1 MLGRH
6 GKAFAF
12 SPEEIGCVDPTVLE
26 PMVIFTVP
34 HVPWNL
40 KSIPVPR
47 AHIPKLMELLKQKVE
62 MGILEPLSA
71 PYSNRWFTVPKKSS
85 TLCFIKDL

>member
-12 SPEEIGCVDPTVLE
+12 SPKEITCVDRTVVE

-34 HVPWNL
+34 HVSWNL
-40 KSIPVPR
+40 KPIPIPR
-47 AHIPKLMELLKQKVE
+47 AHIPKLIKLLKQKVE
-62 MGILEPLSA
+62 MGSLEPSSS
-71 PYSNRWFTVPKKSS
+71 PYSNWWFTMPK
-85 TLCFIKDL
+85 